1 MWLGTYKQLRAHWPR
16 ILSLTNA
23 GGQIKITLQIIK
35 WWMDLWL
42 FMITVSFPTKPI
54 ESWHIFFVRIQVTID
69 TSLVWNICRIIIFSI
84 VTKSMGFGSPVSF
97 LPIPKGLC
105 SCQKLHF
112 LFTELLRS
120 ISKAAF
126 SCFSSSQTVQG
137 FYRLPHLVPKKGSRV
152 GKTEHS
158 KF

>member
-1 MWLGTYKQLRAHWPR
+1 MVRDIRTIKSSQAKNPVIDKHWRSNKNHSP
-16 ILSLTNA
+16 NN
-23 GGQIKITLQIIK
+23 K
-35 WWMDLWL
+35 WWMNLWL

-137 FYRLPHLVPKKGSRV
+137 FYRLPHLVPKKGTRV
-152 GKTEHS
+152 GKIEHS